1 MKRMLSAAFAVAPFA
16 FGLFRYL
23 QTGSDLRMLW
33 MALAS
38 FIGAMIV
45 VSMKLTNAS
54 AVVTFV
60 VATAF
65 AAVAGFLLGATA
77 GPGAIMVAA
86 VFGFCWAACT
96 TLATRAQGARAA

>member
-1 MKRMLSAAFAVAPFA
+1 MNKLLSAAFAVAPFA
-16 FGLFRYL
+16 FGLFRYV
-23 QTGSDLRMLW
+23 QTGTDLRMLW

-38 FIGAMIV
+38 FIGAIIV
-45 VSMKLTNAS
+45 VAMKLNS
-54 AVVTFV
+54 AATVITFI

-86 VFGFCWAACT
+86 VFGFCWAAST
-96 TLATRAQGARAA
+96 ALARRTQRPA